1 MVRRVLSHR
10 HSAESLANA
19 SKWHTNALEE
29 MNSTSTHLPGGQKAA
44 AKVLSQTIQTQ
55 IIDRID
61 ARLSLEG
68 LIDEILLIFEG
79 KPDLLNSILPSL
91 ERISYSN
98 RIREGWVTVARS
110 QHEQ

>member
-19 SKWHTNALEE
+19 SKWHTDALEE
-29 MNSTSTHLPGGQKAA
+29 MASTHLPGGQKAA
-44 AKVLSQTIQTQ
+44 AKVLSKTIQTQ